1 MHTIVYGD
9 IENNAIVYKKTLES
23 LGNRVINDR
32 NCDKIV
38 FLGDI
43 LYIPYIAEDKGKVI
57 NDTVYQLKNL
67 MLMMFMYIDCVE
79 YNVETLKYKLLDIY
93 CENDYRAFG
102 DEDRSKV
109 LERRPVCCE
118 KYGESDS
125 GMFRKVYFIIGNRD
139 LDYLRMLLKCLCDQ
153 TEKSWCKVINGN
165 FVFHHEWMYKKTKEF
180 VDFELSM
187 SDVNVIVKYFSL
199 CNIYVI
205 CDKKIY
211 IHNYMNANFI
221 PKNSYGCVIAG
232 HNKCVRV
239 KRTYKQLWKN
249 TMPCVIIDYTAFSE
263 ISNEPCAV
271 IDNETYYVTVMT
283 MHYECA

>member
-9 IENNAIVYKKTLES
+9 IEDNAIVYRKTMES
-23 LGNRVINDR
+23 LRERVMKDNS
-32 NCDKIV
+32 CDKIV

-43 LYIPYIAEDKGKVI
+43 LYIPYEAEDKGKI
-57 NDTVYQLKNL
+57 IMKTIEQLKE
-67 MLMMFMYIDCVE
+67 MMMVMGLYIDCVE
-79 YNVETLKYKLLDIY
+79 YEVEMLRNKMLDVY

-109 LERRPVCCE
+109 LVRSPVIHE
-118 KYGESDS
+118 KYDC
-125 GMFRKVYFIIGNRD
+125 GMNRRVYFIIGNRD
-139 LDYLRMLLKCLCDQ
+139 LDYLRMLMKCLCEQ
-153 TEKSWCKVINGN
+153 SEKSWCKVINGN
-165 FVFHHEWMYKKTKEF
+165 FVFHHEWTYKKTKEF

-211 IHNYMNANFI
+211 IHNYMNANYI

-271 IDNETYYVTVMT
+271 IDNETYYATVMT